1 MIEIRIKDI
10 IKKFECELL
19 YGNENEILDNFSK
32 DTRDIKENDV
42 YVGIK
47 GENFNGNLFY
57 EDAFNKG
64 AKVAILEKESINISE
79 VKKYDNKSV
88 IICNDSIKLL
98 QEIAKYKRSLIKV
111 PVVAVTGS
119 VGKTSTKD
127 MIYSVLKEK
136 YRVVKT
142 EGNFNNHLGLPLTI
156 LKYKDEDIL
165 VVEMGMNNLGE
176 ISLLSDIAKPDI
188 AVITNIGTAHIGNLG
203 SRENILKA
211 KLEILDGMNNG
222 VLIINN
228 DNDMLHEHLDEIKN
242 KTKTITI
249 GIDNDSDYMATNL
262 NEDVFENN
270 FEINNNPI
278 NIKVG
283 GKVFIYN
290 SLIAYSVG
298 KYLNMDDQSIING
311 LEKFKLAEN
320 RLEKIKVNN
329 YCIINDT
336 YNASYDSIINAIDL
350 IDMSNYKRKILLIGD
365 ILELGEF
372 SKDIHSKIGEYI
384 LTKNI
389 DYVILVGNE
398 VLNIKNVIDNK
409 IDNKHFEKE
418 SDCYEFLDSF
428 LQEGDI
434 ILIKGSHGMNL
445 INIVNYLKNNK
456 SE

>member
-188 AVITNIGTAHIGNLG
+188 AVITNI
-203 SRENILKA
+203 
-211 KLEILDGMNNG
+211 DP
-222 VLIINN
+222 V
-228 DNDMLHEHLDEIKN
+228 
-242 KTKTITI
+242 
-249 GIDNDSDYMATNL
+249 
-262 NEDVFENN
+262 
-270 FEINNNPI
+270 
-278 NIKVG
+278 
-283 GKVFIYN
+283 
-290 SLIAYSVG
+290 
-298 KYLNMDDQSIING
+298 
-311 LEKFKLAEN
+311 
-320 RLEKIKVNN
+320 
-329 YCIINDT
+329 
-336 YNASYDSIINAIDL
+336 
-350 IDMSNYKRKILLIGD
+350 
-365 ILELGEF
+365 
-372 SKDIHSKIGEYI
+372 
-384 LTKNI
+384 
-389 DYVILVGNE
+389 
-398 VLNIKNVIDNK
+398 
-409 IDNKHFEKE
+409 
-418 SDCYEFLDSF
+418 
-428 LQEGDI
+428 
-434 ILIKGSHGMNL
+434 
-445 INIVNYLKNNK
+445 
-456 SE
+456 